1 MEIKTS
7 IKYDALKKLEK
18 ALKKKGSVKIGLL
31 ANKPGENGS
40 KGSDSISNDIDLA
53 GLGAVQEFGA
63 RIQVTDKMRGF
74 FRHNFGIN
82 LKKDTEYIEIPARPF
97 LGNLFSNQM
106 VREAIMNAVNISGDA
121 DFDAEYAKYKL
132 LDNPDFIKDLCTA
145 IGAEAVKMIHEEF
158 RSSGFGEWAP
168 NSPMT
173 IENKGSAMPLIDK
186 GRLRGAITYEVEDG

>member
-74 FRHNFGIN
+74 FRYAFGIN
-82 LKKDTEYIEIPARPF
+82 LKKDTEYIDIPARPF
-97 LGNLFSNQM
+97 LSNIFLNPKL
-106 VREAIMNAVNISGDA
+106 RDYIMGAANISGDP
-121 DFDAEYAKYKL
+121 DFDAAYADYKL
-132 LDNPDFIKDLCTA
+132 VDNPDFIKDLCIA
-145 IGAEAVKMIHEEF
+145 IGAKTVEVIQMEF
-158 RSSGFGEWAP
+158 STSGFGEWAP